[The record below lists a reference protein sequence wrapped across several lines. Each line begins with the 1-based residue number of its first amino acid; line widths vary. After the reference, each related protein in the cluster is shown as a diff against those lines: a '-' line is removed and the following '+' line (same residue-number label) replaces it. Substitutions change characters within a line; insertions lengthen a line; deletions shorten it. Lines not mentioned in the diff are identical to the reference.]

1 MNILFLITQ
10 ISKGVGYNANQQI
23 FRWLSS
29 FTESDIKEMFSK
41 SFFEA
46 YSKNN
51 NVIDYLGSNSQI
63 TNLKIHDQITKMF
76 FENYLPND
84 ILLKVDRASMYNSLE
99 VRSPFLDK
107 RVIEFST
114 LIPNKYKIKNGTKTI
129 LRKLSENK
137 LPESIIKRRKHGFAI
152 PLAKMLRTSLK
163 NKVSDTLLSNNAK
176 VLEFVNKEKLSKILD
191 DHYRGKDN
199 RKMIWSLY
207 ILEKCIENNLK

>member
-29 FTESDIKEMFSK
+29 FTESDIKKIFSK
-41 SFFEA
+41 NFFEL

-107 RVIEFST
+107 KLIEFSPS
-114 LIPNKYKIKNGTKTI
+114 IPNKYKIKNGTKTI
-129 LRKLSENK
+129 LRKLSKNK
-137 LPESIIKRRKHGFAI
+137 LPESIIKRRKSTG
-152 PLAKMLRTSLK
+152 
-163 NKVSDTLLSNNAK
+163 LLF
-176 VLEFVNKEKLSKILD
+176 L
-191 DHYRGKDN
+191 
-199 RKMIWSLY
+199 
-207 ILEKCIENNLK
+207 